1 MTDDI
6 ETDASTTQSISKVE
20 PDQQQQGWT
29 DEELMQFI
37 EDDVMVRMKCESCG
51 YEEDVPDWI
60 LEEFLEIELH
70 NGSKERRYSRPG
82 QSFHP
87 GWGRSSPRLMQSGRL
102 FHQTDFLMHNPGND
116 IFFHPSVQAS
126 VQNGLW

>member
-29 DEELMQFI
+29 DEELMLFI

-70 NGSKERRYSRPG
+70 NGSKERRYSCQCPECNKNMFRK
-82 QSFHP
+82 
-87 GWGRSSPRLMQSGRL
+87 
-102 FHQTDFLMHNPGND
+102 
-116 IFFHPSVQAS
+116 
-126 VQNGLW
+126 

>member
-37 EDDVMVRMKCESCG
+37 EFCIYLLTAD
-51 YEEDVPDWI
+51 YLI
-60 LEEFLEIELH
+60 
-70 NGSKERRYSRPG
+70 
-82 QSFHP
+82 
-87 GWGRSSPRLMQSGRL
+87 
-102 FHQTDFLMHNPGND
+102 
-116 IFFHPSVQAS
+116 
-126 VQNGLW
+126 

>member
-37 EDDVMVRMKCESCG
+37 EDDVVLCQDFGLHK
-51 YEEDVPDWI
+51 YEK
-60 LEEFLEIELH
+60 F
-70 NGSKERRYSRPG
+70 N
-82 QSFHP
+82 
-87 GWGRSSPRLMQSGRL
+87 
-102 FHQTDFLMHNPGND
+102 
-116 IFFHPSVQAS
+116 
-126 VQNGLW
+126 